1 MSKISR
7 QNVGGTDFTMVGCT
21 LTGVCASAAADYVK
35 AVTLSDGD
43 ELSDGMT
50 VVVAFANGNTAG
62 TAPASTTIYSSD
74 QVNYYVDA
82 GLTQPFTLA
91 PAGCYEIEYTGTGN
105 AYTYISYPVMQ
116 VGSVSGPLC
125 DASGNK
131 ASGALWLAGDKVSV
145 LYTNGCFNVIP
156 QASSLMTVTA
166 ASSVVNGAPVRVGS
180 TVRIMFTADIV
191 GANTSTVLTLKYNG
205 VDIPVRVGKNGALA
219 DFNAYE
225 VSSGVYKY
233 LQAYTTLEM
242 MFDGTQFII
251 IGNPV
256 VLSSADYTIY
266 PDGAITYSG
275 LYTSTEKK
283 LNKKWFGADVY
294 CRVFPAIALSQGLI
308 EVTNEIETSKII
320 NLQGYALASS
330 ENVYTLVTLNRG
342 KDELDVFSSNNS
354 IYIQSSGYV
363 GFNAIVVV
371 EYIK

>member
-342 KDELDVFSSNNS
+342 KDELDVFSFNNS